1 MSSDIVGVYRGLR
14 PAGIPRPAPF
24 AGASRLRMEVLLV
37 LRFMVIGS
45 GAAVGL
51 GGMLGCVSFFEELQS
66 ENDDEGSEGDDD
78 STEAGS
84 GSASEGS
91 AACEFPKDDVCH
103 DQDRLTHC
111 DPETEEST
119 PYDCSV
125 LCGANLNLSCIT
137 TGTGA
142 HGCWCVTPASFKGST
157 CSQLDECLRGCATAT
172 DDSCNDACISRTDAK
187 TVRMYGVLISCAHN
201 QCHEQCLSAPESCS
215 TCINAGIGGGGEC
228 GLARAV
234 CDSDDPDDPS
244 SIWE

>member
-1 MSSDIVGVYRGLR
+1 MR
-14 PAGIPRPAPF
+14 PAGIPRPVPS
-24 AGASRLRMEVLLV
+24 AGASRLRMELLLV
-37 LRFMVIGS
+37 LRSTVLRS
-45 GAAVGL
+45 GVVLGL
-51 GGMLGCVSFFEELQS
+51 GSLLGCGSFFEELQS
-66 ENDDEGSEGDDD
+66 ENDDESSGGDEGSD
-78 STEAGS
+78 EAGS
-84 GSASEGS
+84 ESEGPD
-91 AACEFPKDDVCH
+91 CEFPKDDVCH

-111 DPETEEST
+111 DPETEEAT

-157 CSQLDECLRGCATAT
+157 CSQLDVCLRDCATAT
-172 DDSCNDACISRTDAK
+172 DDSCNDACISNTDAS

-201 QCHEQCLSAPESCS
+201 QCHEQCLSAPESCA
-215 TCINAGIGGGGEC
+215 TCINAGIGGGGGC